1 MKKERYDI
9 GGMSCAACSSRV
21 EKEIA
26 GLKGMS
32 SCTVNLLTNSM
43 KVEYEEGEISGE
55 EIIRAVENI
64 GYSAALHQKKPEQKT
79 RNKESGKKEEKGE
92 LAGMK
97 KRLQLSWVLLL
108 ILMYVSMGSMLGL
121 PSPSFL
127 LGEENALSYAFTQML
142 LVLPI
147 MYINRKYYIVGF
159 KSLFMRA
166 PNMDSL
172 IALGSLAAFIY
183 GVAAIYVIGY
193 GLGHGNKTLV
203 HHYMMNLYFESAAM
217 ILTLISQGK
226 YFEARSKER
235 TREAI
240 TKLMD
245 LSPKTAFVI
254 REGKEVE
261 IATEEV
267 GIGEILVIRP
277 GERIPVDGILLEG
290 STSVD
295 ESAITGESIPVEK
308 LVGDRLTGATV
319 NKNGSIR
326 MRATHVG
333 EDTTISKIIA
343 LVEEAASSKAPIS
356 KIADKVS
363 GIFVPFV
370 ILIALLTF
378 VIWMLLGEGP
388 GAALS
393 FGISV
398 LVISCPCALGLATPV
413 AIMVGTGKGA
423 EQGILIKSAE
433 ALEISHTIDTVVLD
447 KTGTVTEGKP
457 LLKKILVPEGMS
469 EDDLLQKAASL
480 ENASEHPL
488 AEPIVR
494 AAKALDLEML
504 PAEDFIAKPGRGIGA
519 LIGKS
524 RIYAGNALFMEELA
538 KDFLLPEVD
547 FAALKEEG
555 ERLSAEGMT
564 SMYFAEEEEKKLRF
578 LGLIAVADP
587 IKEDSI
593 GAVEA
598 MKNRGLRVILL
609 TGDHKKTAEAIAKEA
624 KIEEFIAE
632 VLPADKESKIRE
644 LMEKGRKVAMVGDGI
659 NDAPALARADV
670 GIAIGAGTDIAIES
684 ADIVLMHSSLKD
696 VVAAIDLSKAV
707 IRTIKQNLFWAFF
720 YNTIGIPLA
729 AGLFYS
735 SLHWKLSPMFAA
747 AAMSMS
753 SVCVVGNALRLKGF
767 RSPFKKKRKIGGD
780 YEGVVPDLGG
790 MMKVSNEEENMKN
803 IIQEENHMLKTEL
816 KVGGMMCPHCKASVE
831 KAVNAIE
838 GVKSVNA
845 DYEKGLVHVEY
856 EEEGSLEKIRAA
868 IAAAGYEVE

>member
-21 EKEIA
+21 EKEIS
-26 GLKGMS
+26 GLRGMRQ
-32 SCTVNLLTNSM
+32 CAVNLLTNSM
-43 KVEYEEGEISGE
+43 KVEYEEAEISGE

-64 GYSAALHQKKPEQKT
+64 GYSAALHQKSIKQEAKD
-79 RNKESGKKEEKGE
+79 KKRGSVEEEE
-92 LAGMK
+92 LSSMK
-97 KRLQLSWVLLL
+97 KRLQFSWVLLL

-121 PSPSFL
+121 PAPAFL

-147 MYINRKYYIVGF
+147 MYVNRKYYIIGF
-159 KSLFMRA
+159 KSLYMRA

-183 GVAAIYVIGY
+183 GVAAIYAIGY
-193 GLGHGNKTLV
+193 GLGHKDGMLV
-203 HHYMMNLYFESAAM
+203 HHYAMNLYFESAAM

-226 YFEARSKER
+226 YFEARSKAR
-235 TREAI
+235 TRDAI
-240 TKLMD
+240 TRLMD

-254 REGKEVE
+254 REGEEIE

-267 GIGEILVIRP
+267 RTDDLLVIRP
-277 GERIPVDGILLEG
+277 GESIPVDGIIVEG

-308 LVGDRLTGATV
+308 LVGDRLTGATI

-378 VIWMLLGEGP
+378 VIWTALGQGP
-388 GAALS
+388 GTALS
-393 FGISV
+393 FAISV

-433 ALEISHTIDTVVLD
+433 SLEISHTIDTVVLD
-447 KTGTVTEGKP
+447 KTGTVTEGRP
-457 LLKKILVPEGMS
+457 LLKKLLAAEGRS
-469 EDDLLQKAASL
+469 EEDLLQKAASL

-494 AAKALDLEML
+494 AAKAGGLKLL
-504 PAEDFIAKPGRGIGA
+504 PAGDFIAEPGRGISGR
-519 LIGKS
+519 IENT

-538 KDFLLPEVD
+538 ERFGLEDEV
-547 FAALKEEG
+547 FASLRREG
-555 ERLSAEGMT
+555 ERLAAEGMT
-564 SMYFAEEEEKKLRF
+564 AMYFAQEDEGLAF

-587 IKEDSI
+587 IKEGSI
-593 GAVEA
+593 AAIEA
-598 MKNRGLRVILL
+598 MKKRGLRVILL
-609 TGDHKKTAEAIAKEA
+609 TGDHKKTAEAIAREA

-632 VLPADKESKIRE
+632 VLPADKESKVRK
-644 LMEKGRKVAMVGDGI
+644 LMEEGSRVAMVGDGI

-684 ADIVLMHSSLKD
+684 ADIVLMHSSLRD
-696 VVAAIDLSKAV
+696 VVTAIDLSKAV

-729 AGLFYS
+729 AGVFYVRFG
-735 SLHWKLSPMFAA
+735 WKLSPMFAA

-767 RSPFKKKRKIGGD
+767 RSFFGQEDKKKNSPERAVLDG
-780 YEGVVPDLGG
+780 EG
-790 MMKVSNEEENMKN
+790 MMKYPDGNENTKGNNKEEDLM
-803 IIQEENHMLKTEL
+803 MKTEL
-816 KVGGMMCPHCKASVE
+816 RVNKMMCPHCKASVE
-831 KAVNAIE
+831 KAVHAVE
-838 GVKSVNA
+838 GIRSVDA
-845 DYEKGLVHVEY
+845 DYEKGIVRIEY
-856 EEEGSLEKIRAA
+856 EKEESLEQARAA
-868 IAAAGYEVE
+868 ITGAGYEVE